1 VPLTD
6 TEKVEHTAFLAD
18 VGRGLAEL
26 HTQYYGKGP
35 SKARTYMLNDTVFC
49 LLEGGFTTV
58 ERTLIADGNSE
69 AVHEIRRSFQQAM
82 EQPFKDV
89 VEGATNRSVLA
100 YMSQIHT
107 SPDLA
112 VELFVLEPQAAPVH
126 GEHKE
131 EIGGSEPPE
140 SS

>member
-1 VPLTD
+1 MSD
-6 TEKVEHTAFLAD
+6 TEKAEPAAFLSDIA
-18 VGRGLAEL
+18 RGLAEL
-26 HTQYYGKGP
+26 HTEYYGKGP
-35 SKARTYMLNDTVFC
+35 SKARTYMLNDTLLC

-58 ERTLIADGNSE
+58 EATLIADGNSE

-112 VELFVLEPQAAPVH
+112 AELFVLEPQVVPVH
-126 GEHKE
+126 GEHRA
-131 EIGGSEPPE
+131 EIGGHEPRG
-140 SS
+140 SN

>member
-1 VPLTD
+1 MSS
-6 TEKVEHTAFLAD
+6 TEKPGQAAFLREI
-18 VGRGLAEL
+18 GRGLAEL
-26 HTQYYGKGP
+26 HSQYYGKGP
-35 SKARTYMLNDTVFC
+35 TKARTYMLNDTLLC

-58 ERTLIADGNSE
+58 EATLIADGNSE

-107 SPDLA
+107 SPNLA
-112 VELFVLEPQAAPVH
+112 AELFVLEPQVVPVH
-126 GEHKE
+126 GEHRE
-131 EIGGSEPPE
+131 EIGGHEPRG
-140 SS
+140 SN